1 MHVYEIDVKTF
12 LETSTKD
19 DDYIIDGDNIILSSL
34 IHSINAKKSEIAEK
48 ILSGNITKIK
58 TNLIGIGSPDIEYLY
73 IKFHAFEEI
82 LTTDIKSLKMIYD
95 YSSAQERELSED
107 EISQCEAA
115 WIDFSQSP
123 LLGILCQE
131 DGTI

>member
-58 TNLIGIGSPDIEYLY
+58 TNLIGIGSPDIE
-73 IKFHAFEEI
+73 
-82 LTTDIKSLKMIYD
+82 
-95 YSSAQERELSED
+95 
-107 EISQCEAA
+107 
-115 WIDFSQSP
+115 
-123 LLGILCQE
+123 
-131 DGTI
+131 